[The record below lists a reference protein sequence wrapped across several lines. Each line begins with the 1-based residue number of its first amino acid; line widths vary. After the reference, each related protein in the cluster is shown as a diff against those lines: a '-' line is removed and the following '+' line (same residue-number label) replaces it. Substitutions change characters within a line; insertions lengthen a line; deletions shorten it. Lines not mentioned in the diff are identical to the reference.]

1 MNLLGA
7 AASVSAMTMLSR
19 LTGFARDVLIAIV
32 FGAGA
37 LTDAFF
43 VAFRIPNLLRR
54 LFAEGA
60 FSQAFVPVVGEYRG
74 REGEAATREL
84 ASRVFT
90 ILALAL
96 FVVTLVG
103 VIAAPALVY
112 AIGTGFARDREKF
125 DLTVAMLRICFPYI
139 LFMSLVAFSAALLNT
154 YGRFKAPAF
163 TPVLLNL
170 SFIAFILLGVE
181 RFERPVMALAWAVFF
196 GGLAQLAFQ
205 LPFLR
210 AIGMLPRLAW
220 APRDAGVVRILKL
233 MAPAA
238 LGVSVAQL
246 SLIVNTNIASWLPDG
261 SVSWISYADRLM
273 EFPSALL
280 GVALGTVLLP
290 SLVRHHAA
298 GDAEAYSRLL
308 DWGLR
313 LTLLLALPAAVA
325 LAMLATP
332 IISTLFWHGDAFTR
346 HDVLMTRHALIAYSV
361 GLAGLILVKI
371 LAPGFYAKQ
380 NIATPVKVAVAT
392 LVITQLLNVPFVH
405 YFRHAGLALSI
416 SLGALFN
423 AGLLWFLMLRSR
435 TYRPLPG
442 WGAFLFRVVV
452 ALYCMGGAIW
462 YSMGRE
468 SSWFEIAA
476 GARAGKLT
484 LVIVAGAA
492 AYFATLWAMGMRRR
506 DFTRH
511 EPAAH
516 P

>member
-1 MNLLGA
+1 MNLLRAAGA
-7 AASVSAMTMLSR
+7 VSAMTMLSR
-19 LTGFARDVLIAIV
+19 ITGFLRDMLIAIV

-60 FSQAFVPVVGEYRG
+60 FSQAFVPVVGEYRQQQG
-74 REGEAATREL
+74 DAATREL

-90 ILALAL
+90 LLAVAL
-96 FVVTLVG
+96 FLVTLVG
-103 VIAAPALVY
+103 VVAAPALVY
-112 AIGTGFARDREKF
+112 LIGTGFAQDRDKF
-125 DLTVAMLRICFPYI
+125 DLTVTMLRICFPYI
-139 LFMSLVAFSAALLNT
+139 LFMSLVAFSAGLLNT

-170 SFIAFILLGVE
+170 SFIGFILLGAE
-181 RFERPVMALAWAVFF
+181 RFERPVMALAWAVFV
-196 GGLAQLAFQ
+196 GGLAQLLFQ

-210 AIGMLPRLAW
+210 AIGMVPRFSW
-220 APRDAGVVRILKL
+220 APRDPGLARILKL

-246 SLIVNTNIASWLPDG
+246 SLIINTNIATWLPDG
-261 SVSWISYADRLM
+261 SVSWISFADRLM

-290 SLVRHHAA
+290 SLVRSHSA
-298 GDAEAYSRLL
+298 GDAEGYSRLL

-313 LTLLLALPAAVA
+313 LTLVLALPAAVA

-332 IISTLFWHGDAFTR
+332 IISTLFWHGEAFTR
-346 HDVLMTRHALIAYSV
+346 HDVLMTRHALIAYAV

-380 NIATPVKVAVAT
+380 DIRTPVKVAIAT
-392 LVITQLLNVPFVH
+392 LVITQLLNLLFVPWI
-405 YFRHAGLALSI
+405 RHAGLALSI
-416 SLGALFN
+416 SAGALFN
-423 AGLLWFLMLRSR
+423 AGLLWFLMLRSGA
-435 TYRPLPG
+435 YRPLPG
-442 WGAFLFRVVV
+442 WGAFLFKLVV
-452 ALYCMGGAIW
+452 ALYVMGGAIW

-476 GARAGKLT
+476 AARAGKLT
-484 LVIVAGAA
+484 LVVIAGAG
-492 AYFATLWAMGMRRR
+492 AYFAALWAMGLRPR
-506 DFTRH
+506 DFSRQ
-511 EPAAH
+511 EAP
-516 P
+516 PPR